1 MLNCLTLLLAAL
13 ALVLAL
19 VAVGKVP
26 LRYNIRNLTVRWK
39 TTLMTALA
47 FTLVVAL
54 LTVMLAFVNGMRRMT
69 EGTGQPGNVLILSD
83 GSTDEAFS
91 NLSPADL
98 SEIESLGRLDGQ
110 PAIVSEN
117 GRLLASRETYLVVNQ
132 PFFDGAGKDPK
143 RRFLQVRGLDD
154 PQVSAR
160 VHNIELMPGGS
171 WFSTAGVAELPG
183 AADESGHRKTAIQAV
198 LGEGIAHEL
207 GHSRSREQLATA
219 RNPDRL
225 DLGDTFTLGNR
236 EWIVCGILQSANST
250 FNSEIWA
257 KRALMGPLFG
267 KDTYT
272 TLVVRTADAKRA
284 GRLKDFLKDYKKVA
298 IAAQVETDYYAALS
312 ESNQQFLY
320 AIVFVTA
327 VMAIGGIFG
336 VMNTVFA
343 AISQRVKDIGV
354 LGLLGYSRG
363 HILISFLLES
373 LLLALTGGLLGCAL
387 GAMSHGLTATSFVTG
402 SSGAGRSVV
411 LKLAVDSQV
420 LSSGILL
427 SLGMGAIGGIIP
439 PLLRAIRLKPLEAL
453 R

>member
-1 MLNCLTLLLAAL
+1 MRGSDHESRTIVKSIGQDERRSILAKVLPNRIVSTRKPKLGQNFLVDLDAMQRIVDALGEISQKSVIEIGPGEAAL
-13 ALVLAL
+13 
-19 VAVGKVP
+19 
-26 LRYNIRNLTVRWK
+26 TE
-39 TTLMTALA
+39 
-47 FTLVVAL
+47 L
-54 LTVMLAFVNGMRRMT
+54 L
-69 EGTGQPGNVLILSD
+69 
-83 GSTDEAFS
+83 
-91 NLSPADL
+91 
-98 SEIESLGRLDGQ
+98 
-110 PAIVSEN
+110 
-117 GRLLASRETYLVVNQ
+117 
-132 PFFDGAGKDPK
+132 
-143 RRFLQVRGLDD
+143 
-154 PQVSAR
+154 
-160 VHNIELMPGGS
+160 
-171 WFSTAGVAELPG
+171 
-183 AADESGHRKTAIQAV
+183 
-198 LGEGIAHEL
+198 
-207 GHSRSREQLATA
+207 
-219 RNPDRL
+219 
-225 DLGDTFTLGNR
+225 
-236 EWIVCGILQSANST
+236 
-250 FNSEIWA
+250 
-257 KRALMGPLFG
+257 
-267 KDTYT
+267 
-272 TLVVRTADAKRA
+272 AKRA